1 MKMRNSDKS
10 DYTLR
15 NIILASV
22 GLASSFVFVAII
34 WFWID
39 GASQYILFGLISI
52 FVGLNAWELV
62 STIRNWFKGIENEY
76 YEIDLSS

>member
-15 NIILASV
+15 TIVLASV
-22 GLASSFVFVAII
+22 GLTSSFLFVIMI

-39 GASQYILFGLISI
+39 GVSQYILFGLISI
-52 FVGLNAWELV
+52 FVGLNGWELV
-62 STIRNWFKGIENEY
+62 STIRNWYKGIENEY
-76 YEIDLSS
+76 YELDIS